1 MNRQE
6 ALDKAYL
13 GLMDQGLPSVDEYG
27 ECSYRTSGGLKCI
40 IGFLVDD
47 DTATAWDSENDPS
60 ICCVQI
66 PDKYEWIS
74 TDMEFFN
81 NMQELH
87 DFLRLIED
95 QKYFRF
101 TLTVI
106 SNIFAK
112 KYELTLPTWE
122 GNK

>member
-27 ECSYRTSGGLKCI
+27 ECAYRSPYGLKCI
-40 IGFLVDD
+40 IGMLVDD
-47 DTATAWDSENDPS
+47 DTAEVWDSEYDSS
-60 ICCVQI
+60 IGRVQI
-66 PDKYEWIS
+66 PDKYDWIS
-74 TDMEFFN
+74 TNMEFFN

-106 SNIFAK
+106 SNMLAK
-112 KYELTLPTWE
+112 KYGLTVPIWE
-122 GNK
+122 EKE